1 MNELLHGRNSRRLS
15 GTTLGAWV
23 MVVLLVAATWPARA
37 LAQVVPGGDFD
48 ICDYCESL
56 EGNKVR
62 VTGRAGFGTNR
73 AIVRLIN
80 AASETDDVDQ
90 DGYAPGI
97 DFNNLRVSDTTDFIN
112 VIDPSLVI
120 PRTRFVLADA
130 LLPLQSGS
138 SLPVTFLIDIPDGT
152 RAGLYR
158 GRVAFDDIV
167 AVPGRNA
174 IGKPIRTD
182 AFEVEIEVLPN
193 RGLGLVQA
201 DTALGLDSLTLR
213 GRAGQTV
220 SGVVRVANL
229 GNVDLQNVRIESTD
243 LIATSGTG
251 LRIPANRITFSPA
264 SLTTI
269 GVGDTARVVVTVRI
283 PSGIL
288 AGSYRG
294 DLIVQADEVTARRI
308 PLTVIVTT
316 PGDLVFENNP
326 VVGREGDNAVVIFN
340 ADAGSNWQ
348 LMIFDMMGLST
359 FYATGTVFSG
369 GTGFPGDEAVRYTW
383 PLVNGRG
390 ENVAGGMYYVVV
402 TAVQDG
408 RERQIRGKLMVIR

>member
-1 MNELLHGRNSRRLS
+1 MRELLHRWSSRRAS
-15 GTTLGAWV
+15 GATL
-23 MVVLLVAATWPARA
+23 ATWATLALFAAGFWPAVA
-37 LAQVVPGGDFD
+37 TAQVVPGGDFD
-48 ICDYCESL
+48 ICDFCESL

-80 AASETDDVDQ
+80 AAVETDDVDQ

-112 VIDPSLVI
+112 VIDPSQVI
-120 PRTRFVLADA
+120 PRSRFVLADA
-130 LLPLQSGS
+130 LLPLLSGS

-158 GRVAFDDIV
+158 GRVAFDDLV

-182 AFEVEIEVLPN
+182 AFEIEIEVLPN

-201 DTALGLDSLTLR
+201 DTALALDSLTLR

-229 GNVDLQNVRIESTD
+229 GNVDLQNARIESTD

-251 LRIPANRITFSPA
+251 LRIPANRISFSPA
-264 SLTTI
+264 SLTTV

-288 AGSYRG
+288 AGAYRG
-294 DLIVQADEVTARRI
+294 DLIVQADEVTERRI

-316 PGDLVFENNP
+316 PGDIVFENNP

-340 ADAGSNWQ
+340 ADAGSTWQ

-359 FYATGTVFSG
+359 FRATGTVFSG
-369 GTGFPGDEAVRYTW
+369 DTDFPGDEAVRYTW

-402 TAVQDG
+402 TAIQEG
-408 RERQIRGKLMVIR
+408 RERQLRGKLMVIR

>member
-1 MNELLHGRNSRRLS
+1 MNAIFHRWGFCRPSTSALAAYAAFVLVVV
-15 GTTLGAWV
+15 TL
-23 MVVLLVAATWPARA
+23 WPARA
-37 LAQVVPGGDFD
+37 GAQLVPNGDFD

-80 AASETDDVDQ
+80 AATEEDDVDQ

-97 DFNNLRVSDTTDFIN
+97 DFNNLRVSDTTDFFS
-112 VIDPSLVI
+112 VDDPARVI

-130 LLPLQSGS
+130 LLPLLSGS
-138 SLPVTFLIDIPDGT
+138 SLPVTFLVDIPDGT

-158 GRVAFDDIV
+158 GRIAFDDLV
-167 AVPGRNA
+167 NVPGRNP
-174 IGKPIRTD
+174 IGKPLRTD
-182 AFEVEIEVLPN
+182 AFEIEIEVLPN
-193 RGLGLVQA
+193 RGFSLVQA
-201 DTALGLDSLTLR
+201 DTAAQLDSLTLR

-220 SGVVRVANL
+220 SGVVRIANI
-229 GNVDLQNVRIESTD
+229 GNVDLQNATIEATD
-243 LIATSGTG
+243 LVATSGTG
-251 LRIPANRITFSPA
+251 LRIPSNRISFSPTQLA
-264 SLTTI
+264 TV

-288 AGSYRG
+288 AGAYRG
-294 DLIVQADEVTARRI
+294 DMIVQADEVEERRI

-316 PGDLVFENNP
+316 PGDIVFENNP
-326 VVGREGDNAVVIFN
+326 VIGREGDNAVVIFN
-340 ADAGSNWQ
+340 ADAGSTWQ
-348 LMIFDMMGLST
+348 LMVFDMMGLST
-359 FYATGTVFSG
+359 FYSTGTVFAGS
-369 GTGFPGDEAVRYTW
+369 TGFPGDEAVRFTW

-402 TAVQDG
+402 TAVQEG
-408 RERQIRGKLMVIR
+408 QERQLRGKLMVIR

>member
-1 MNELLHGRNSRRLS
+1 MNELLHRWGSRRTLV
-15 GTTLGAWV
+15 TTLAAWG
-23 MVVLLVAATWPARA
+23 MVAVLMVAGWPAQA
-37 LAQVVPGGDFD
+37 TAQVVAGGDFD

-73 AIVRLIN
+73 AIVRLMN
-80 AASETDDVDQ
+80 AAEESEDVDQ

-97 DFNNLRVSDTTDFIN
+97 DFNNIRVSDTTDFIN

-130 LLPLQSGS
+130 LLPLFAGS
-138 SLPVTFLIDIPDGT
+138 SLPVTFLVDIPDGT

-158 GRVAFDDIV
+158 GRVAFDDLV
-167 AVPGRNA
+167 RVPGRNA

-182 AFEVEIEVLPN
+182 AFEIEIEVLPN

-201 DTALGLDSLTLR
+201 DTALALDSLVLR

-220 SGVVRVANL
+220 SGVVRIANL
-229 GNVDLQNVRIESTD
+229 GNVDLQNARIEATD

-251 LRIPANRITFSPA
+251 LRIPANRISFSPA
-264 SLTTI
+264 SIATI

-283 PSGIL
+283 PAGIL
-288 AGSYRG
+288 AGAYRG
-294 DLIVQADEVTARRI
+294 DMIVQADEVSERRI

-316 PGDLVFENNP
+316 PGDIVFENNP
-326 VVGREGDNAVVIFN
+326 VIGREDDAVVIFN
-340 ADAGSNWQ
+340 ADAGSQWQ
-348 LMIFDMMGLST
+348 LMVFDMMGLST
-359 FYATGTVFSG
+359 FYATGTVFEGGSG
-369 GTGFPGDEAVRYTW
+369 IPGDEAVRYTW

-390 ENVAGGMYYVVV
+390 ENIAGGMYYVVV
-402 TAVQDG
+402 NAIQDG
-408 RERQIRGKLMVIR
+408 QERQLRGKLMVIR

>member
-1 MNELLHGRNSRRLS
+1 MNEIRDGRGSRGAS
-15 GTTLGAWV
+15 DTTLFACLTL
-23 MVVLLVAATWPARA
+23 LLVLALWPARA
-37 LAQVVPGGDFD
+37 GAQLVTNGDFD
-48 ICDYCESL
+48 ICDFCESL

-80 AASETDDVDQ
+80 AATEEEDVDE

-97 DFNNLRVSDTTDFIN
+97 VFNNLRVSDTTDFIN

-120 PRTRFVLADA
+120 PRSRFVLADA
-130 LLPLQSGS
+130 LLPLESGG
-138 SLPVTFLIDIPDGT
+138 SLPVTFLVDIPDGT

-158 GRVAFDDIV
+158 GRVAFDDLV
-167 AVPGRNA
+167 NTPGRNP
-174 IGKPIRTD
+174 IGKPLRTD
-182 AFEVEIEVLPN
+182 AFEIEIEVLPN

-201 DTALGLDSLTLR
+201 DTALQLDSLTLQ

-220 SGVVRVANL
+220 SGVVRIANL
-229 GNVDLQNVRIESTD
+229 GNVDLRNARIEATD
-243 LIATSGTG
+243 LVATSGTG
-251 LRIPANRITFSPA
+251 LRIPSNRITFSP
-264 SLTTI
+264 SSVTTI
-269 GVGDTARVVVTVRI
+269 GVGDTARVTVTVRI

-288 AGSYRG
+288 AGAYRG
-294 DLIVQADEVTARRI
+294 DMIVQADEVDARTV

-316 PGDLVFENNP
+316 PGDIVFENNP
-326 VVGREGDNAVVIFN
+326 VIGREGDDAVVIFN
-340 ADAGSNWQ
+340 ADAGSTWQ

-359 FYATGTVFSG
+359 FYTTGTVFAGS
-369 GTGFPGDEAVRYTW
+369 TGFPGDQAMRVTW

-402 TAVQDG
+402 NAVQEG
-408 RERQIRGKLMVIR
+408 QARQLRGKLMVIR

>member
-1 MNELLHGRNSRRLS
+1 MIELLDRWSSRLAS
-15 GTTLGAWV
+15 GTTLAACA
-23 MVVLLVAATWPARA
+23 LLTLGTFALGPSRA
-37 LAQVVPGGDFD
+37 DAQLVPNGDFD

-80 AASETDDVDQ
+80 AAVETDDVDQ
-90 DGYAPGI
+90 DGYAPGF

-112 VIDPSLVI
+112 VTDPSLVI

-130 LLPLQSGS
+130 LLPLFSGS

-158 GRVAFDDIV
+158 GRIAFDDLV
-167 AVPGRNA
+167 NTPGRNP
-174 IGKPIRTD
+174 IGKPLRTD
-182 AFEVEIEVLPN
+182 AFEIEIEVLAN

-201 DTALGLDSLTLR
+201 DTALALDSLTLR

-220 SGVVRVANL
+220 SGVVRIANL
-229 GNVDLQNVRIESTD
+229 GNVDLQNARIESTD

-264 SLTTI
+264 SLATI
-269 GVGDTARVVVTVRI
+269 GVGDTSRVVVTVRI

-288 AGSYRG
+288 AGAYRG
-294 DLIVQADEVTARRI
+294 DLIVQADEVTERRI

-316 PGDLVFENNP
+316 PGDIVFENNP

-340 ADAGSNWQ
+340 ADAGSTWQ
-348 LMIFDMMGLST
+348 LMVFDMMGLST
-359 FYATGTVFSG
+359 FRATGTVFAG
-369 GTGFPGDEAVRYTW
+369 NADFLGDEAVRYTW

-402 TAVQDG
+402 TAVQEG
-408 RERQIRGKLMVIR
+408 RERQLRGKLMVIR

>member
-1 MNELLHGRNSRRLS
+1 MNEFLHPRRSRRMS
-15 GTTLGAWV
+15 TTTLAAWG
-23 MVVLLVAATWPARA
+23 MLVLLAATAWPTPAA
-37 LAQVVPGGDFD
+37 AQLVTNGDFD

-80 AASETDDVDQ
+80 AATEEDDVDQ

-97 DFNNLRVSDTTDFIN
+97 DFNNIRVSDTTDFIN

-130 LLPLQSGS
+130 LLPLFSGS
-138 SLPVTFLIDIPDGT
+138 SLPVTFLVDIPDGT

-158 GRVAFDDIV
+158 GRVAFDDLV
-167 AVPGRNA
+167 NTPGRNP
-174 IGKPIRTD
+174 IGKPLRTD
-182 AFEVEIEVLPN
+182 AFEIEIEVLPN

-220 SGVVRVANL
+220 SGVVRIANL
-229 GNVDLQNVRIESTD
+229 GNVDLQNARIEATD

-251 LRIPANRITFSPA
+251 LRIPANRISFSPV
-264 SLTTI
+264 SLATV

-294 DLIVQADEVTARRI
+294 DMIVQADEVEARTI

-316 PGDLVFENNP
+316 PGDIVFENNP
-326 VVGREGDNAVVIFN
+326 VIGREGDNAVVIFN
-340 ADAGSNWQ
+340 ADAGSAWQ
-348 LMIFDMMGLST
+348 LMVFDMMGIST
-359 FYATGTVFSG
+359 FYATGSVFSG
-369 GTGFPGDEAVRYTW
+369 GSGFPGDEAVRYTW

-402 TAVQDG
+402 TAIQEG
-408 RERQIRGKLMVIR
+408 QERQLRGKLMVIR

>member
-1 MNELLHGRNSRRLS
+1 MNEILHRWGSRAVSGSMMTGYAALMLLAAPL
-15 GTTLGAWV
+15 WV
-23 MVVLLVAATWPARA
+23 ARVA
-37 LAQVVPGGDFD
+37 AQVVPNGDFD

-80 AASETDDVDQ
+80 AAVEEDDVDQ

-97 DFNNLRVSDTTDFIN
+97 DFNNLRVSDTTDFIS
-112 VIDPSLVI
+112 VDDPARVI
-120 PRTRFVLADA
+120 PRSRFVLADA
-130 LLPLQSGS
+130 LLPLLSGS
-138 SLPVTFLIDIPDGT
+138 SLPVTFLVDIPDGT

-158 GRVAFDDIV
+158 GRIAFDDLV
-167 AVPGRNA
+167 NVPGRNP

-182 AFEVEIEVLPN
+182 AFEIEIEVLPN

-201 DTALGLDSLTLR
+201 DTAAQLDSLTLR

-220 SGVVRVANL
+220 NGVVRIANL
-229 GNVDLQNVRIESTD
+229 GNVDLQNATIEATD
-243 LIATSGTG
+243 LVATSGTG
-251 LRIPANRITFSPA
+251 LRIPSTRISFSPSNLA
-264 SLTTI
+264 TI

-288 AGSYRG
+288 AGAYRG
-294 DLIVQADEVTARRI
+294 DLIVQADQVEARRI

-316 PGDLVFENNP
+316 PGDIVFENNP

-340 ADAGSNWQ
+340 ADAGSTWQ
-348 LMIFDMMGLST
+348 LMIFDMLGLST
-359 FYATGTVFSG
+359 FRATGTVFEG
-369 GTGFPGDEAVRYTW
+369 GSGFPGDEAVRYTW

-402 TAVQDG
+402 TAVQEG
-408 RERQIRGKLMVIR
+408 RERQLRGKLMVIR